1 VIELRQ
7 GNLLDADV
15 DALVNTVNTVGV
27 MGKGVALQF
36 KRKYPDNF
44 RAYEQACKAGQVEIG
59 KMLTFDRGEHARP
72 RFILNFPTK
81 KHWRQPSKLD
91 YIDAGLVDLVNE
103 VRRLGIT
110 SIAVPALGCSNGGL
124 AWSDVKPRITKAFEA
139 LPDVR
144 AVLFMPRL
152 ISDGVTLNKPREK
165 PNLTLGRALMVQLID
180 FYREP
185 GYSLGK
191 LEAQKLA
198 YFLQEAGQPLKLDF
212 VKNGYGPYAEA
223 VNHVLQRLEGHY
235 TTGYGDRSTR
245 SKIQVVPSV
254 FGDVQKVLDE
264 HPDAKERLERVK
276 DLIEGFETPYGM
288 ELLASLHWLNA
299 REGIVQFEDVG
310 PALSAWS
317 KRKPE
322 LFAKEHIAIAW
333 QHLKDRGWLRTA
345 VEQRLFDA

>member
-1 VIELRQ
+1 MIELRL
-7 GNLLDADV
+7 GNLFDADV

-44 RAYEQACKAGQVEIG
+44 RAYEQACQAGQVEIG
-59 KMLTFDRGEHARP
+59 KMLTFDRGEQARP

-81 KHWRQPSKLD
+81 KHWRQPSKLE
-91 YIDAGLVDLVNE
+91 YIDAGLIDLVNE

-124 AWSDVKPRITKAFEA
+124 AWSDVKPRITKAFEV

-144 AVLFMPRL
+144 AVLFKPRL
-152 ISDGVTLNKPREK
+152 SSEGIIDKPREK

-198 YFLQEAGQPLKLDF
+198 YFLQEAGQPLQLDF
-212 VKNGYGPYAEA
+212 VKNRYGPYAEA

-235 TTGYGDRSTR
+235 ITGYGDRNTR

-254 FGDVQKVLDE
+254 LGDVQKVLDE
-264 HPDAKERLERVK
+264 YPDAKERLERVK
-276 DLIEGFETPYGM
+276 ELIEGFETPYGM

-299 REGIVQFEDVG
+299 HEGIAQFEDVG

-322 LFAKEHIAIAW
+322 LFIKGHIAIGW
-333 QHLKDRGWLRTA
+333 RHLKDRGWLRTT
-345 VEQRLFDA
+345 VEQRLFGA